1 MKPKPY
7 EAQNTKFSEYERSLL
22 ISYVTL
28 ELLKFQN
35 RAEVI
40 IEISRFSR
48 HRRPGVNEGVFGK
61 AAMLQSI
68 PLCCSLHRGFMGV

>member
-22 ISYVTL
+22 ISYATF
-28 ELLKFQN
+28 ELLKFEN
-35 RAEVI
+35 RTEVI

-48 HRRPGVNEGVFGK
+48 HRRPGINAGVFPVPVASSHRWDK
-61 AAMLQSI
+61 
-68 PLCCSLHRGFMGV
+68 CCF